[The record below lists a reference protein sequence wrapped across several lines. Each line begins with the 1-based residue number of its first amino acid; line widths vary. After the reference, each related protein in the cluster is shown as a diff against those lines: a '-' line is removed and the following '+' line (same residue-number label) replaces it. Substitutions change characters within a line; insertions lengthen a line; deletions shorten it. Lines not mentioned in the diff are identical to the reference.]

1 MAAKVKKRP
10 LTDNMELFTDLDY
23 PGSAGDPILTMEK
36 DYLFINLNR

>member
-23 PGSAGDPILTMEK
+23 PGSAGDPILAIEK
-36 DYLFINLNR
+36 IIYL